1 MSVSSTTSP
10 ALSYTTSWS
19 SHPNLS
25 STTSLGNAFLLV
37 LMPAHHPPPR
47 WSGITE
53 ASLATAT
60 TTLAEVQT
68 QLLTIIA
75 PQGAPTSI
83 LVGHSLES
91 DLKAL
96 RICHPLCI
104 DTALIYHHPRGRPL
118 KPGLAWL
125 TKKWCNREIQT
136 RGEGGHDPE
145 EDARA
150 CVDLLRLKVQNG
162 SGFGEFKTDQESIFE
177 RMSRACGRGG
187 QGTVRAAVVDHG
199 NPGVMHGS
207 KATTAIGCGSDRE
220 VLDGLIQAAPAH
232 EFLFGR
238 FTGIADT
245 LGCECALPVRVY
257 GV

>member
-1 MSVSSTTSP
+1 MSLDAQLTP
-10 ALSYTTSWS
+10 Y
-19 SHPNLS
+19 
-25 STTSLGNAFLLV
+25 
-37 LMPAHHPPPR
+37 R

-60 TTLAEVQT
+60 TTLAQVQSH
-68 QLLTIIA
+68 LLTLLA
-75 PQGAPTSI
+75 PPERPTSI

-104 DTALIYHHPRGRPL
+104 DTALAYHHPRGRPL

-125 TKKWCNREIQT
+125 TKKWCHREIQT

-162 SGFGEFKTDQESIFE
+162 AGFGEFKTDYESIFE
-177 RMSRACGRGG
+177 RMARASGRGG
-187 QGTVRAAVVDHG
+187 QGSVRAAVVDHG
-199 NPGVMHGS
+199 NPSVMHGA
-207 KATTAIGCGSDRE
+207 KATTAIGCASDQE
-220 VLDGLIQAAPAH
+220 VLDGLMQAIPAH

-238 FTGIADT
+238 FTGLADA
-245 LGCECALPVRVY
+245 LGCEY
-257 GV
+257 GVVFVDVG